1 MSQLVFLGIFAVGFA
16 ILMMSLLLGDFGDA
30 DGDVGDVDGDHGMPK
45 VLSLKVIA
53 CFMIGFGMF
62 ASISNYWV
70 ASDMQEGTKNL
81 VNMGGGLLGGAVFGA
96 VGWWII
102 KMLLDQQATYKME
115 TYDFVGIRTQL
126 SLGIPQDGVGEVVFE
141 LNGRKHNLSVRDKND
156 GALKTGTPVRI
167 VEMHGATALVEA
179 VTG

>member
-16 ILMMSLLLGDFGDA
+16 FLMFSLLLGDFGDA
-30 DGDVGDVDGDHGMPK
+30 DGGDADGGTPK
-45 VLSLKVIA
+45 VLSIKVVA

-62 ASISNYWV
+62 ASIFNYWIT
-70 ASDMQEGTKNL
+70 AEMEQGTKNA
-81 VNMGGGLLGGAVFGA
+81 VNMAGGLLGGGIFGA

-102 KMLLDQQATYKME
+102 KMLLDQQASYKME
-115 TYDFVGIRTQL
+115 TYDFVGIRTPL
-126 SLGIPQDGVGEVVFE
+126 ALGIPKDGVGEVVFE
-141 LNGRKHNLSVRDKND
+141 LGGRKHSLSVRDRKG

-179 VTG
+179 VTD